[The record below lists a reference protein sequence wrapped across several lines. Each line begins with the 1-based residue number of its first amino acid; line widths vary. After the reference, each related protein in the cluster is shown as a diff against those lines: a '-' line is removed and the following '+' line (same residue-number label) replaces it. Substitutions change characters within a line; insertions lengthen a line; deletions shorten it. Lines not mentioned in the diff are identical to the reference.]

1 MVCAVRVGYV
11 IYNVCIYCIYT
22 MYAHTVYCSCTVQ
35 ATSTL
40 CDTVCAYLGF
50 HLCKVK
56 GTSECRKGADE
67 SRNVSR
73 AIKVS

>member
-1 MVCAVRVGYV
+1 
-11 IYNVCIYCIYT
+11 